1 MKFQPKWL
9 IATCLLGF
17 AGVKWAAVHW
27 QNQQQAQQPA
37 ARVQAACE
45 VAKQG
50 CPLLQQAVF
59 RLQGVRNHNTPFQI
73 VAENVPAN
81 VQQISVSFQMT
92 AWIWALTALIWC
104 AKRMGFG
111 WQTRCICRFAQLNGM
126 IGLCCGRLMG
136 RRSFR
141 LRLKHSKHK
150 KQECR
155 ALMI

>member
-9 IATCLLGF
+9 IATCFLGF

-50 CPLLQQAVF
+50 CPFLQQAVF

-73 VAENVPAN
+73 VAENVPEN

-92 AWIWALTALIWC
+92 GMD
-104 AKRMGFG
+104 MGFNRFDLVRQANG
-111 WQTRCICRFAQLNGM
+111 LWLADKVYLPICAAERHDWIVLWTVDGTQKFQAAFKTQ
-126 IGLCCGRLMG
+126 
-136 RRSFR
+136 
-141 LRLKHSKHK
+141 
-150 KQECR
+150 
-155 ALMI
+155 